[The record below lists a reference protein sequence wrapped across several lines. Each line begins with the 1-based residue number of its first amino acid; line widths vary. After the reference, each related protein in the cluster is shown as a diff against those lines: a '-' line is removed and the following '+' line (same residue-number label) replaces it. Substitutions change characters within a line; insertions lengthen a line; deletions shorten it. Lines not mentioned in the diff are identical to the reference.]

1 MPGRPGVALTVNGQ
15 RWTSANDATARAI
28 GGSNCDAKHGAQRPA
43 RRIDHRREGFNFDT
57 SVACRSCET
66 ALTLWQQSTCRVS
79 KPRRGA
85 RAARVGRPRRGGHA
99 DPSRSSGLVSSRH
112 PCACTF
118 DSTIITRIAARVSK
132 PCGVSRRTRD
142 HSPSHI
148 RPHGASLYAGVGKRG
163 KEHALSAPPSRTR
176 RTIGCRFSKCRVS
189 KCPAPHVLADSTVRP
204 ARISKPCRRV
214 HAARTACPP
223 AHTRASPG
231 AHRNR
236 SASPP
241 HRTPPRRRTARP
253 PAQDIQ
259 QTASGPENAAH
270 GVCALSLASPP
281 VAPHPPAS
289 LCLRAPRSPLACLLQ
304 VCGVEA

>member
-1 MPGRPGVALTVNGQ
+1 MLANRAVSGR
-15 RWTSANDATARAI
+15 
-28 GGSNCDAKHGAQRPA
+28 C
-43 RRIDHRREGFNFDT
+43 
-57 SVACRSCET
+57 
-66 ALTLWQQSTCRVS
+66 
-79 KPRRGA
+79 
-85 RAARVGRPRRGGHA
+85 
-99 DPSRSSGLVSSRH
+99 
-112 PCACTF
+112 
-118 DSTIITRIAARVSK
+118 
-132 PCGVSRRTRD
+132 SRRTRD

-189 KCPAPHVLADSTVRP
+189 KCPAPHVLANSTMRP

-214 HAARTACPP
+214 YAARTACPP

-281 VAPHPPAS
+281 PTPQPRCASMLPAGVLAAGVWCGGVNFHFFAVLPFFGPETPLIPYFPRTEIGKNQKNHDSGTGHVFSCRVGIWGRTAGSRSALFFASNSRTAQARRKGVLGRLLFLS
-289 LCLRAPRSPLACLLQ
+289 LSQICGIGTMPRNIFRT
-304 VCGVEA
+304 

>member
-1 MPGRPGVALTVNGQ
+1 MLANRAVSGR
-15 RWTSANDATARAI
+15 
-28 GGSNCDAKHGAQRPA
+28 C
-43 RRIDHRREGFNFDT
+43 
-57 SVACRSCET
+57 
-66 ALTLWQQSTCRVS
+66 
-79 KPRRGA
+79 
-85 RAARVGRPRRGGHA
+85 
-99 DPSRSSGLVSSRH
+99 
-112 PCACTF
+112 
-118 DSTIITRIAARVSK
+118 
-132 PCGVSRRTRD
+132 SRRTRD

-204 ARISKPCRRV
+204 ARKSCRRV

-289 LCLRAPRSPLACLLQ
+289 LCLPAPRWCACCWCVVWSLG
-304 VCGVEA
+304 CEA